1 MGAKIRHI
9 TYKLPDT
16 CVTNKDLAAQ
26 FPDTTEEYIFRK
38 TGIKKRYVLSQEQ
51 IPSDLAL
58 EAINE
63 FFEKTKTKKE
73 EIDFLIFCSEG
84 FDYRAGIT
92 SAILQHKAG
101 FSKNIGVLDLPQ
113 GCTGYIYGLM
123 IAKSIISSGVA
134 KNVLLVTC
142 DLATKVLHPEDLELR
157 SIFADAATVTLI
169 SIAEEENTGEF
180 ILGTDGEGAHL
191 LYVESSASRNPIDY
205 NWVEK
210 YKNQNGLKWGRM
222 HMDSMEIFL
231 FTLRIIPGLIKDVI
245 EKNKLEF
252 AEIDLFV
259 FHQANGF
266 MLKQLR
272 KKTGIPEEKFFNYI
286 EEVGN
291 TVSSTI
297 PICLA
302 EAQKQGVIRPGMN
315 ILLAGF
321 GIGLCWGATII
332 KT

>member
-1 MGAKIRHI
+1 MGSKIKHI

-16 CVTNKDLAAQ
+16 CITNQDLAAQ

-38 TGIKKRYVLSQEQ
+38 TGIKKRYVLSFEQ

-63 FFEKTKTKKE
+63 FFEKTRVRKE

-84 FDYRAGIT
+84 FDYRAGVT

-101 FSKNIGVLDLPQ
+101 FSKSTGVLDLPQ

-142 DLATKVLHPEDLELR
+142 DLASKVLHPQDLELR
-157 SIFADAATVTLI
+157 SIFGDAATVTQI
-169 SIAEEENTGEF
+169 SKSEEENTGEF

-191 LYVESSASRNPIDY
+191 LYVESSASRNPI
-205 NWVEK
+205 NQKWVDK
-210 YKNQNGLKWGRM
+210 YKNENGMPWGRM

-231 FTLRIIPGLIKDVI
+231 FTLRVIPGLIRDVI
-245 EKNKLEF
+245 GKNNLKFE
-252 AEIDLFV
+252 EIDLFI

-272 KKTGIPEEKFFNYI
+272 KKTGIPEEKFFNFI

-297 PICLA
+297 PVCLS
-302 EAQKQGVIRPGMN
+302 EAQKQGILKPGMN
-315 ILLAGF
+315 VLLAGF
-321 GIGLCWGATII
+321 GIGLCWGATVI